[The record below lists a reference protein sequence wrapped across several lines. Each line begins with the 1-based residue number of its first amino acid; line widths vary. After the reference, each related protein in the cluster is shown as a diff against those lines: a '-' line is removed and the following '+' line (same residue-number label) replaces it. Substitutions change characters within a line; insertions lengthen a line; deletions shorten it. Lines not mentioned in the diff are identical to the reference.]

1 MDKIGRILVAII
13 AAVFELGLVILDGIL
28 FFGFT
33 FMNNVETP
41 LFGRIS
47 LLLMCVFDPVAF
59 VLSWIRP
66 KVACILLIATSAATL
81 LMSLFASDL
90 HNLQSLWLSGG
101 LFWAAKFL
109 LAAFFWHRSIEHARA
124 TELSSVDRG

>member
-1 MDKIGRILVAII
+1 MSTTARIFAAIT
-13 AAVFELGLVILDGIL
+13 AAVFELGLVVLDGIL

-41 LFGRIS
+41 SVGRMA
-47 LLLMCVFDPVAF
+47 LLLMCIFDPVTF

-66 KVACILLIATSAATL
+66 KLASLLLISTSVATL
-81 LMSLFASDL
+81 LMSLLASDL

-109 LAAFFWHRSIEHARA
+109 LAAFFWYRGIEQPRA
-124 TELSSVDRG
+124 VQPSVNAG